1 MVNVINSKPN
11 IVIDGQAFIEQTLGT
26 EQDDQINGTDG
37 FDRILGNGG
46 NDQIFGNGSNDF
58 IDGGF
63 GNDTIRGGTGDDVV
77 GGGSGRDIVYGDA
90 GRDFVT
96 GNAVNDLGSFDD
108 GADDLLYGGAGRD
121 TFGFSVVK
129 NNPGTPLGVDTI
141 KDFRLNDFDRIS
153 ITIDDR
159 NGRSVGIVANDAL
172 AAARSEH
179 IIYSQSTG
187 HVFHNQ
193 NGSAAGFGTGG
204 LFINVETA
212 AGGVPN
218 LTAASFDLNF
228 PLNG

>member
-1 MVNVINSKPN
+1 MVNVINSKPST
-11 IVIDGQAFIEQTLGT
+11 VIDGQSSIEQTLGT

-37 FDRILGNGG
+37 FDRILGNGS
-46 NDQIFGNGSNDF
+46 NDLIFGNGGNDF

-63 GNDTIRGGTGDDVV
+63 GSDTVRGGTGDDVV
-77 GGGSGRDIVYGDA
+77 GGGGGRDFVYGDA

-96 GNAVNDLGSFDD
+96 GNAVNDIGSFDD
-108 GADDLLYGGAGRD
+108 GTDDLLYGGAGRD

-129 NNPGTPLGVDTI
+129 NSPGTALGVDTI
-141 KDFRLNDFDRIS
+141 KDFRLNDFDQIS
-153 ITIDDR
+153 ITISDP

-172 AAARSEH
+172 ADSRSEH
-179 IIYSQSTG
+179 VVYSQSTG

-193 NGSAAGFGTGG
+193 NGSASGFGTGG

-212 AGGVPN
+212 GGGVPN
-218 LTAASFDLNF
+218 LTAASFALSF